1 LKVLLIWLPFTN
13 SSITLDLIVYSY
25 GGFFIIFVVFPV
37 GCRHFSEAN
46 LNAIDQTWYKRAVD
60 QYSVEPDS
68 FVYSVPFSTGT
79 GM

>member
-1 LKVLLIWLPFTN
+1 MAAFYKLFHYARLYCLSHTAVSSSFFLP
-13 SSITLDLIVYSY
+13 VE
-25 GGFFIIFVVFPV
+25 
-37 GCRHFSEAN
+37 CRHFSEAN

>member
-1 LKVLLIWLPFTN
+1 MAAAFYKLLHYARPYCLPVRRF
-13 SSITLDLIVYSY
+13 LHH
-25 GGFFIIFVVFPV
+25 FCFVFPV